1 MSNAERLIEARQP
14 DANPRPLTKRYLAE
28 LLAGARSPDE
38 MELAKRLVRAKVQM
52 YGEVEYE
59 GMRAKYDT
67 GAVSED
73 IWLAWLEA
81 RKPVATESIG
91 KGLPSVAVMV
101 DPKAKKYAIS
111 S

>member
-1 MSNAERLIEARQP
+1 
-14 DANPRPLTKRYLAE
+14 
-28 LLAGARSPDE
+28 
-38 MELAKRLVRAKVQM
+38 MELAKRLVQAKVQM

-59 GMRAKYDT
+59 RMRAKYDT

-81 RKPVATESIG
+81 RRPVATESTS
-91 KGLPSVAVMV
+91 KGSPIVAEMV